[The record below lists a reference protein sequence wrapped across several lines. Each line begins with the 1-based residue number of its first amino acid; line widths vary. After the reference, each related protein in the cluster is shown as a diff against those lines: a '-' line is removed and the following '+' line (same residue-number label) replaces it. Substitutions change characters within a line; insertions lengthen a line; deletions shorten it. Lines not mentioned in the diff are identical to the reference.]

1 MAAYDNIRLEKGLYT
16 TGKSFT
22 QALESLDP
30 SENYRGTALEG
41 LDAYQRQLKRF
52 GIKVSGRSSDTIE
65 KFFRTTDS
73 AALFPE
79 YISRAVHQG
88 FEENDIA
95 SRMVATTT
103 EIDSLDYR
111 SLAVDITKNETYMN
125 PVFEGA
131 HIPETR
137 VSVKSNLVKLEKI
150 GRMITAS
157 YEAVKH
163 QRLDLFTIALRQ
175 IGSAIA
181 TTQAYRAI
189 DTLLQGD
196 GTEGESEFIFID
208 DPDTL
213 SYNDLLSLWAA
224 FKGFNLSTIIMG
236 TGTLTKVL
244 KMDEFK
250 DSAASRSFDGTGK
263 VVTPFGAELLRYDGM
278 PEGTLLAL
286 DKNFALEKVQAGNVV
301 TEADK
306 LIDRQL
312 ERAAVTSTVG
322 FAKIF
327 ADAAVALKVN

>member
-1 MAAYDNIRLEKGLYT
+1 MAAYDSIRLEKGLYT

-22 QALESLDP
+22 QALEALDP
-30 SENYRGTALEG
+30 SENYRGTSLEG

-52 GIKVSGRSSDTIE
+52 GIKVSGRTSDTIE

-95 SRMVATTT
+95 SRLVATTT
-103 EIDSLDYR
+103 ETDSLDYR
-111 SLAVDITKNETYMN
+111 SLAVDIAKREAYLN
-125 PVFEGA
+125 PVFEGS

-137 VSVKSNLVKLEKI
+137 VSVKSNLVRLEKI

-157 YEAVKH
+157 YEAIRH

-175 IGSAIA
+175 IGSSIA

-189 DTLLQGD
+189 DTILQGD
-196 GTEGESEFIFID
+196 GTEGESEFITVD
-208 DPDTL
+208 DPDAFC
-213 SYNDLLSLWAA
+213 YDDLLSLWSS
-224 FKGFNLSTIIMG
+224 FKGFKLTTVIMG

-250 DSAASRSFDGTGK
+250 DSASGLAFHTTGK
-263 VVTPFGAELLRYDGM
+263 LITPFGAEIIHFPYLGDDKI
-278 PEGTLLAL
+278 LAI
-286 DKNFALEKVQAGNVV
+286 DKSGALERVQAGGIV
-301 TEADK
+301 TEFDK

-312 ERAAVTSTVG
+312 ERASVTVTSG
-322 FAKIF
+322 FAKIYN
-327 ADAAVALKVN
+327 DAAKCLMLG